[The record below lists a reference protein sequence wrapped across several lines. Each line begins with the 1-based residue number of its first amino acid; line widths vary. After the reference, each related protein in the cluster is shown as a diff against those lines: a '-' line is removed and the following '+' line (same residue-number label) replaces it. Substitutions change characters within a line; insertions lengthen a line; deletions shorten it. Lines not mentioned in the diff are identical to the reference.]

1 MTHLGQED
9 NTNLVT
15 TSFRLSKSQ
24 KRLLTLCSSMTG
36 KTESELLRYALDKSI
51 DRYANEG
58 IEKYVAARQAQL
70 QEQVL
75 ELKSHIK
82 PANS

>member
-1 MTHLGQED
+1 
-9 NTNLVT
+9 
-15 TSFRLSKSQ
+15 
-24 KRLLTLCSSMTG
+24 MTG